1 MTTDVDQ
8 NITVDLSGQVAL
20 VTGGGRGLGRAFAL
34 GLAKAGAKIA
44 VTARTDTA
52 VAQTVEMI
60 ARAGGQ
66 ALGVPGDVCAPDAV
80 VEIVKTAESKL
91 GPVDILVNNAGVM
104 GPVGYDWN
112 VDAGDWWRTFEINV
126 RGAFLCARAV
136 LPGMLA
142 RRRGRIVN
150 ISSGA
155 AFNRFPQMA
164 VYCASKA
171 ALTQWTHCLARE
183 TQGQGVVVLAFA
195 PGFVRTPA
203 TEFLTGSPEVAK
215 ETGDFF
221 RAFLDERRDTPITRS
236 TQMLLFLVSGRADA
250 LSGRFI
256 HVRDDEEALVRR
268 TDEIRQDNLHVLT
281 VRT

>member
-1 MTTDVDQ
+1 MATDPGHR
-8 NITVDLSGQVAL
+8 IMADLTGQVAL
-20 VTGGGRGLGRAFAL
+20 VTGGGRGLGRAFAV

-44 VTARTDTA
+44 VTARTDTD
-52 VAQTVEMI
+52 VAETVEMVT
-60 ARAGGQ
+60 RDGGQ
-66 ALGVPGDVCAPDAV
+66 ALSVPGDVCAPGAV
-80 VEIVKTAESKL
+80 VDIVKTAESKL
-91 GPVDILVNNAGVM
+91 GPLDILVNNAGVT

-112 VDAGDWWRTFEINV
+112 VDAEDWWRTFEVNV

-155 AFNRFPQMA
+155 ASNRLPQMA
-164 VYCASKA
+164 VYCATKA
-171 ALTQWTHCLARE
+171 ALTQWTNCLARE

-195 PGFVRTPA
+195 PGFVRTPMV
-203 TEFLTGSPEVAK
+203 EYLTTSPEVPT
-215 ETGDFF
+215 ETKDFF
-221 RAFLDERRDTPITRS
+221 RAFLDDSRDTPIARS

-256 HVRDDEEALVRR
+256 HAKDDEETLVRR
-268 TDEIRQDNLHVLT
+268 TDEIRRDNLHVLT

>member
-1 MTTDVDQ
+1 MATDLGDPI
-8 NITVDLSGQVAL
+8 NVDLSGQVGL

-34 GLAKAGAKIA
+34 GLAKAGARIA
-44 VTARTDTA
+44 VTARTATA
-52 VAQTVEMI
+52 VAETVEMVR
-60 ARAGGQ
+60 RAGGK
-66 ALGVPGDVCAPDAV
+66 ALGIPGDVCDPGAV
-80 VEIVKTAESKL
+80 AEIVETVESKL
-91 GPVDILVNNAGVM
+91 GPLDILVNNAGVT

-112 VDAGDWWRTFEINV
+112 VDPDDWWRTFEINV

-155 AFNRFPQMA
+155 AFNRLPQMA

-183 TQGQGVVVLAFA
+183 TQAHGVVVLAFA

-203 TEFLTGSPEVAK
+203 TEYLTRSPEVAK

-221 RAFLDERRDTPITRS
+221 RAFLDENRDTPVARS

-256 HVRDDEEALVRR
+256 HAKDDENALVRR
-268 TDEIRQDNLHVLT
+268 TDEIRRDNLHVPT